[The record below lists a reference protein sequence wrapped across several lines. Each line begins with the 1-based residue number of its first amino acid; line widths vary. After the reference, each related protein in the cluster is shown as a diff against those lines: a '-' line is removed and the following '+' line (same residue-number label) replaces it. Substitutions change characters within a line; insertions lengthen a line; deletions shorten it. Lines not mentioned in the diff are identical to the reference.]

1 MSSNVGII
9 VAGVI
14 GVISISALIM
24 YATNKSLKNDTTVDN
39 KEDTNRYSLSS
50 LDDEKNEDRETIY
63 DNPYLGSTEYNPK
76 NFNFNSES
84 DDDSVDE
91 QKGGNNK
98 SKKNKSKK
106 NKSKKNKSKKN
117 KSKKNKSNKNKS
129 KKTNK

>member
-14 GVISISALIM
+14 GVISISALII
-24 YATNKSLKNDTTVDN
+24 YATNKSLKNDTIVDN

-50 LDDEKNEDRETIY
+50 LDDEKNDSWFGPV
-63 DNPYLGSTEYNPK
+63 NLSSTDPNEA
-76 NFNFNSES
+76 NFDFNSES
-84 DDDSVDE
+84 DNDSDDG

-106 NKSKKNKSKKN
+106 NKSKKNKSKKT
-117 KSKKNKSNKNKS
+117 K
-129 KKTNK
+129 

>member
-1 MSSNVGII
+1 MSSNTGII
-9 VAGVI
+9 IASVI
-14 GVISISALIM
+14 GVISIAALGY
-24 YATNKSLKNDTTVDN
+24 YATNKSLKNDTNLDN

-63 DNPYLGSTEYNPK
+63 SNPYHGYSEDNPA
-76 NFNFNSES
+76 NFNFSSDS
-84 DDDSVDE
+84 DDE
-91 QKGGNNK
+91 QEGGNNK

-117 KSKKNKSNKNKS
+117 KSKKNKSKKNKF